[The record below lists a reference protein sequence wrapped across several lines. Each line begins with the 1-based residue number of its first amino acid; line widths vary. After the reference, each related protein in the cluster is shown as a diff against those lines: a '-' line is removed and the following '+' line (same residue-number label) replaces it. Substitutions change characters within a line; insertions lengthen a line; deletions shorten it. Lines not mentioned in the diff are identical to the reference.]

1 MSTCARCGRQQ
12 SDIWPGTSGVN
23 PAVCYVAVSKG
34 TGEHDWTELACRDRE
49 LANLRSLLRS
59 VTGKLEE
66 AGGALERIRDGLD
79 GSDQIQWDLQ
89 QEADLALRDIWSVL
103 EALS

>member
-12 SDIWPGTSGVN
+12 SSAWPGTSGVN
-23 PAVCYVAVSKG
+23 PSVCYVAVSKG
-34 TGEHDWTELACRDRE
+34 TGEHDWVALTCRDRE
-49 LANLRSLLRS
+49 LRNLHSLLRS

-66 AGGALERIRDGLD
+66 ALE
-79 GSDQIQWDLQ
+79 
-89 QEADLALRDIWSVL
+89 DLAPGHNDREVSRARLLIDQVL